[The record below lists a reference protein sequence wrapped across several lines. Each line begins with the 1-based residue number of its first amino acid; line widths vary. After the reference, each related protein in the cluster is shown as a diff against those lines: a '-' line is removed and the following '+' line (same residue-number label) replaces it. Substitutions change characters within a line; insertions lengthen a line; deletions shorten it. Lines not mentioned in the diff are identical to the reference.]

1 MLKNL
6 WRNFGNSDT
15 EIPQIFV
22 KCEYF
27 LTVYFKNLIAYIGR
41 FLPIEVKTLYANSYL
56 RLENMRTKH

>member
-27 LTVYFKNLIAYIGR
+27 LTVYFKNLIAYISR
-41 FLPIEVKTLYANSYL
+41 FLQGLFSWVNCI
-56 RLENMRTKH
+56 